1 MRINGSEYFG
11 RAIDANGKEV
21 FVINGYAGA
30 KKFFNYLNIKKKLS
44 NILNGEA
51 LIEDYA

>member
-21 FVINGYAGA
+21 FVINKYAGA